1 MTERILT
8 GVGAQLRQA
17 REAAGLGTAEVAQ
30 RLKLLPR
37 QIDSLEHE
45 RFDRLPGPT
54 IARGM
59 VRSYARLLGL
69 DPEPIVARMS
79 PGSENAPD
87 AGAETAHRAERAPS
101 PVPSRRATPLYVGLA
116 LVLLVVAGVAAYEWQ
131 QSQQE
136 KVAPDSMAA
145 IPPAPAAPPP
155 PAIEAEP
162 VAKPVE
168 KPMEKPVAPPVEQPA
183 TSETA
188 IPALA
193 EAPAPAPAEPK
204 AATQPASPPDTHR
217 LVVRMKEEA
226 WLEVRDGTGT
236 GLVASLN
243 PAGSER
249 VVRGR
254 PPFQLVIGNAAHVE
268 LSYDGKPVDLKPHM
282 RGEVAR
288 LTLP

>member
-69 DPEPIVARMS
+69 DPEPFVTRMS
-79 PGSENAPD
+79 PGPENAPEMPQS
-87 AGAETAHRAERAPS
+87 ARHRERAPS
-101 PVPSRRATPLYVGLA
+101 SAPGRRSTLLYVGFSV
-116 LVLLVVAGVAAYEWQ
+116 VLLVLAGAAAYEWQ
-131 QSQQE
+131 RE
-136 KVAPDSMAA
+136 KAAAESVAVA
-145 IPPAPAAPPP
+145 PPAPPVAREAPPP
-155 PAIEAEP
+155 TAAEAPPVEEQP

-168 KPMEKPVAPPVEQPA
+168 QPVEQPA
-183 TSETA
+183 ASETA
-188 IPALA
+188 VPALA
-193 EAPAPAPAEPK
+193 ERAAPAVPEPK
-204 AATQPASPPDTHR
+204 AATQPAPPPDTHR
-217 LVVRMKEEA
+217 LVLRMQEEA
-226 WLEVRDGTGT
+226 WLEVRDGAGT
-236 GLVASLN
+236 SLVASLN
-243 PAGSER
+243 PAGTER

-268 LSYDGKPVDLKPHM
+268 LSYDGKRVDLKPHI

-288 LTLP
+288 FTLP